1 MLRILGS
8 KKRLCNGMTRR
19 EMLQAGASGLLGLG
33 LGDLAPTRADSYRPR
48 HFGRAKNVILLY
60 LYGAVSQIDTFDPK
74 PDAPA
79 EIRGPFRSIAT
90 KLAGVRLGEHL
101 PLLADRLDRVTIVRS
116 MTHPNPIHNVAL
128 AVTGIRQ
135 TDVPMELNQRDPRH
149 WPFFGSVID
158 YLETER
164 HGRGTPSLIPRDVI
178 LPWKQSTHAPE
189 KRAGFFGGFLGSRF
203 DPTPIQFQGRG
214 SLPTSLE
221 SFNPYC
227 GIVPNGG
234 FGFPAS
240 ALQPDITLDRFQ
252 SRRSLLDQLADQQRA
267 WDQLPAPHA
276 YDEIQRLA
284 LGLCDSRT
292 LPGALN
298 LERETAAVRERYGNH
313 LFGQSALLARRLI
326 EAGSRIVTVLWDEFK
341 ANNSAWD
348 THNLQTHRL
357 GRELCP
363 GFDRAFA
370 ALLDDLEQR
379 GLIDE
384 TLVLVLTEHG
394 RTPLPEAGGDGRGHW
409 SNVYSVMLAGAGVGR
424 GQIVG
429 SSDRQGGHVHSR
441 PVSPKDILRTV
452 YHLMGV
458 DAERSIPDRQSR
470 PIPLVDGG
478 EVVPEILQ

>member
-1 MLRILGS
+1 M
-8 KKRLCNGMTRR
+8 
-19 EMLQAGASGLLGLG
+19 
-33 LGDLAPTRADSYRPR
+33 
-48 HFGRAKNVILLY
+48 
-60 LYGAVSQIDTFDPK
+60 
-74 PDAPA
+74 
-79 EIRGPFRSIAT
+79 
-90 KLAGVRLGEHL
+90 
-101 PLLADRLDRVTIVRS
+101 
-116 MTHPNPIHNVAL
+116 
-128 AVTGIRQ
+128 
-135 TDVPMELNQRDPRH
+135 
-149 WPFFGSVID
+149 
-158 YLETER
+158 
-164 HGRGTPSLIPRDVI
+164 
-178 LPWKQSTHAPE
+178 
-189 KRAGFFGGFLGSRF
+189 
-203 DPTPIQFQGRG
+203 
-214 SLPTSLE
+214 
-221 SFNPYC
+221 
-227 GIVPNGG
+227 
-234 FGFPAS
+234 
-240 ALQPDITLDRFQ
+240 
-252 SRRSLLDQLADQQRA
+252 
-267 WDQLPAPHA
+267 
-276 YDEIQRLA
+276 
-284 LGLCDSRT
+284 
-292 LPGALN
+292 PGALN
-298 LERETAAVRERYGNH
+298 LDREPATVRERYGNH
-313 LFGQSALLARRLI
+313 LFGQSALLARRLV

-424 GQIVG
+424 GQVVG